1 MRAVTAPRIGDGG
14 ARVHRVG
21 GRNQTRYAED
31 GMFSLLSRCAL
42 GLLTFGFLSTGC
54 TPQTSTG
61 GVVKLKD
68 MNASADGDDV
78 TDGGSSEDGGKTN
91 DLGTSGRHWTDVSFP
106 IVPDAGNLWSAF
118 SDGADT
124 VVVAGDYGR
133 ILKSTKHSAF
143 TEDTS
148 LKPAMPALLSVS
160 GVGPLAANQPLYVA
174 GLGGALWKYSSG
186 NFVDA
191 TGAWAPDAPQTGNS
205 LYAVWVASDGTAFA
219 VGDAVAIKR
228 SSTGWAVI
236 NGPVAMEAGYAL
248 WGTGSGASVS
258 VYAVGAAGKIWHS
271 TGGDFTPQTSG
282 TTNALYG
289 VWGAAANDIYAVG
302 DVGTILHST
311 GDGTWTAQNAG
322 VNLNA
327 LEGIGGASAGEIYVV
342 GDPDKSGKSVLLH
355 KLVAKSDIWFRE
367 TLADAADTRHY
378 FGVSVTP
385 SDIYVVGDTGAI
397 LHK

>member
-1 MRAVTAPRIGDGG
+1 MS
-14 ARVHRVG
+14 
-21 GRNQTRYAED
+21 
-31 GMFSLLSRCAL
+31 SLLPRCAL
-42 GLLTFGFLSTGC
+42 GLLAFSLLSVGC
-54 TPQTSTG
+54 TPLPSTG

-68 MNASADGDDV
+68 MSASADGADA
-78 TDGGSSEDGGKTN
+78 TDGGNPGDGGETN
-91 DLGTSGRHWTDVSFP
+91 DIGTNGRHWTDVSFP
-106 IVPDAGNLWSAF
+106 IVPDGGNLWSAF
-118 SDGADT
+118 NDGADT
-124 VVVAGDYGR
+124 VVIAGDYGR

-143 TEDTS
+143 AEDPS

-160 GVGPLAANQPLYVA
+160 GVGPLATNQPLYVA

-186 NFVDA
+186 NFANA

-228 SSTGWAVI
+228 GSSGWAVI
-236 NGPVAMEAGYAL
+236 NGPMATEAGYAL
-248 WGTGSGASVS
+248 WGTGQGASLS

-282 TTNALYG
+282 TGNALYG
-289 VWGAAANDIYAVG
+289 VWGASASDIYAVG

-327 LEGIGGASAGEIYVV
+327 LEGIGGASASEIYVV

-355 KLVAKSDIWFRE
+355 KLVAKSDVWFRE
-367 TLADAADTRHY
+367 TLANAADTRHY
-378 FGVSVTP
+378 FGVSATL
-385 SDIYVVGDTGAI
+385 SDIYLVGDTGAI